1 MTEAPKTTTVT
12 ISTDTMKLLRARAVE
27 RGLRYSEYLEE
38 LIRDA
43 WERDN
48 SSAGRSGRN
57 SKGLEK
63 R

>member
-1 MTEAPKTTTVT
+1 MTTAPKTTTVT
-12 ISTDTMKLLRARAVE
+12 ISAETMKLLRARAVE
-27 RGLRYSEYLEE
+27 KGMRYSEYLEE
-38 LIRDA
+38 IIRES

-48 SSAGRSGRN
+48 NFARGTGRN